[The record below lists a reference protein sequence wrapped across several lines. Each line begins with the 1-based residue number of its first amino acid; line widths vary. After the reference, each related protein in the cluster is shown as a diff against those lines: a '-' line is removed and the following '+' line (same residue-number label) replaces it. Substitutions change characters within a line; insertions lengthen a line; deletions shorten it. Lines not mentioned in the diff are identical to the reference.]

1 MTIHST
7 FWYLLGPVL
16 RASQLF
22 SYLTSNYS
30 LPGGEDAL
38 TVDRG
43 GKEDRSHGQEGAKL
57 RLAHLTP
64 GPYSEAQ
71 AICPTVSRPC
81 AECFLLELTVNQED
95 GWIHG
100 KSKGCG

>member
-22 SYLTSNYS
+22 SYLTSSYN
-30 LPGGEDAL
+30 LPGGDDAL

-43 GKEDRSHGQEGAKL
+43 GKETLGCKVTGHLARKGQSWDL
-57 RLAHLTP
+57 P
-64 GPYSEAQ
+64 
-71 AICPTVSRPC
+71 I
-81 AECFLLELTVNQED
+81 
-95 GWIHG
+95 
-100 KSKGCG
+100 